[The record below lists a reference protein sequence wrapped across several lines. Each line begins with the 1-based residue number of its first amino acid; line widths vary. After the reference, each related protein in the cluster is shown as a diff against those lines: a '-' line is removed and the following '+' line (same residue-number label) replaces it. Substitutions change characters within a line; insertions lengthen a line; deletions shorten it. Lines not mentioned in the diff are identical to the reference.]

1 MRGRRIHRWRFLT
14 HVAVMTMVVGVL
26 GVASLGAQSTEDD
39 PGQLEAGMVVFETN
53 CSGCHGVD
61 GTGSNTGRPLTG
73 IADEQPDR
81 LVHIASVTNGK
92 GNMPVWG
99 ESLEAAEID
108 AAVSYVRLTF
118 VADAAEADLAVTG
131 PTTPALLVAALVA
144 LLGGV
149 SLLVLAQRRES
160 LR

>member
-1 MRGRRIHRWRFLT
+1 VQNSRVNRWRFLT
-14 HVAVMTMVVGVL
+14 HAVVMTLVVGVL
-26 GVASLGAQSTEDD
+26 GVASLGAQSAEDD
-39 PGQLEAGMVVFETN
+39 PGQLEAGMVLFEAN

-61 GTGSNTGRPLTG
+61 GTGSNTGRDLTG
-73 IADEQPDR
+73 IAEQEPDR

-99 ESLEAAEID
+99 ESLEPEEID
-108 AAVSYVRLTF
+108 AAVTYVRLTF
-118 VADAAEADLAVTG
+118 VADAAELAVTG
-131 PTTPALLVAALVA
+131 PKTPALLLAALVA
-144 LLGGV
+144 MLGGL